1 MQVSNDPFSF
11 QQAVQKVDEK
21 NFPLHLSK
29 NPFKAKIREWINA
42 LNHNVVIQLSV
53 YYSANVHDISN
64 KPKFFPDFL
73 WIFHFREGGRR
84 MWNPSGRGHPPAYGR
99 PTCHPLD

>member
-11 QQAVQKVDEK
+11 QQAIQKVDEK
-21 NFPLHLSK
+21 NLPLHLSE

-42 LNHNVVIQLSV
+42 LNHNVIIQLSV
-53 YYSANVHDISN
+53 YYSANVRDISN

-73 WIFHFREGGRR
+73 
-84 MWNPSGRGHPPAYGR
+84 RGSLRNQADGR
-99 PTCHPLD
+99 PSRLPEMGAY

>member
-1 MQVSNDPFSF
+1 MILSPFSRLF
-11 QQAVQKVDEK
+11 RKSMRK
-21 NFPLHLSK
+21 IFLSTFPKIRLK
-29 NPFKAKIREWINA
+29 PKIREWINA